1 MSAAPSGGVCS
12 DLTMPFRNLF
22 ALVAVLAVVPL
33 GCTSASRDATGN
45 AVVGGAGTGNAGS
58 AGASGGASGSPAAG
72 GNAGTRFAG
81 QGGTGGVVPRG
92 AAGDGGGAGLGATG
106 GADAGAGSDGA
117 FVPEDL
123 PVTNLSGEE
132 SGFNVIASTLARG
145 SAGPELYAAL
155 ENDRDISGCSG
166 SVSFE
171 LFDYEGQLHRFLG
184 RGAVQRRVVS
194 ARRWHG
200 RPRLVRRPGPQSHG
214 RGRRSA
220 HRSLAIADVGAIV
233 YQLTYFDRSIL
244 PFGLIAVDTL
254 AVTNVESSMQG
265 DGSVFTG
272 TLENGLDVPIKGATV
287 AIFPSTKWDDRWGS
301 PRAARPPT
309 WPRVTAGRS
318 RRPPLATWVS
328 TSSRTRAVRVV
339 RVRRISAMRLI

>member
-171 LFDYEGQLHRFLG
+171 LFDYEGQSIGSWVAGLYSEQLFRHDDGTGGLVSCVDPG
-184 RGAVQRRVVS
+184 HKAMAAVTDL
-194 ARRWHG
+194 
-200 RPRLVRRPGPQSHG
+200 PTD
-214 RGRRSA
+214 
-220 HRSLAIADVGAIV
+220 LAIADVGAIV

-287 AIFPSTKWDDRWGS
+287 AIFPLDEVG
-301 PRAARPPT
+301 RP
-309 WPRVTAGRS
+309 VGFA
-318 RRPPLATWVS
+318 
-328 TSSRTRAVRVV
+328 TSSETADVAAGDSWSFETTAVSDVGV
-339 RVRRISAMRLI
+339 DFVAYPSGSVSF